1 MTRCRLSHALS
12 SALAV
17 ATLCTIAL
25 VLAPSCSAPPIITVP
40 SPPESGP
47 DGPGGQ
53 AAPALGDDPVRGA
66 E

>member
-1 MTRCRLSHALS
+1 MTRRRLSA
-12 SALAV
+12 ALAI
-17 ATLCTIAL
+17 ALAALCTIAL

-47 DGPGGQ
+47 DGPAGQ
-53 AAPALGDDPVRGA
+53 AATQLVDDPARAA